1 MFTASLYVWYNIVK
15 WVLFMWKKIFTVT
28 VVLLIALFIFSKESI
43 SFDVVDDDGKP
54 VTLTLR
60 KRRFQKY
67 YNEVILS
74 DGENVN
80 THVFKDKYTLN
91 IWKWKTGRVND
102 ENNEDVVF
110 GVYNIAPHH
119 RIMTNRVFI
128 YTVKDL
134 ELQPKFRAS
143 RLTYPISD
151 FTLYDIDGDGYGE
164 VVAIEKYKSESYIS
178 AYKEYDLKIERVYFG
193 KFSFE
198 ISRFLE
204 DGENLS
210 VETEKGTFNVGLKNK
225 EVYLK

>member
-1 MFTASLYVWYNIVK
+1 
-15 WVLFMWKKIFTVT
+15 MWKKFLVVT
-28 VVLLIALFIFSKESI
+28 IVLVIILFIFSKESV
-43 SFDVVDDDGKP
+43 SFDVVDDDGKS

-67 YNEVILS
+67 YNEVTLS
-74 DGENVN
+74 DDENVN

-102 ENNEDVVF
+102 ENNEDIAF

-151 FTLYDIDGDGYGE
+151 FTLFDIDGDGYDE
-164 VVAIEKYKSESYIS
+164 VMAIEKYKGDTYIS

-193 KFSFE
+193 KFLFE
-198 ISRFLE
+198 ISRFSN
-204 DGENLS
+204 DSENLS

>member
-1 MFTASLYVWYNIVK
+1 
-15 WVLFMWKKIFTVT
+15 MWKKFLVVT
-28 VVLLIALFIFSKESI
+28 IVLVIILFIFSKESI

-67 YNEVILS
+67 YNEVTLS

-102 ENNEDVVF
+102 ENNEDIAF

-151 FTLYDIDGDGYGE
+151 FTLFDIDGDGYDE
-164 VVAIEKYKSESYIS
+164 VMAIEKYKGDTYIS

>member
-1 MFTASLYVWYNIVK
+1 
-15 WVLFMWKKIFTVT
+15 MWKKFLVGTFVIVF
-28 VVLLIALFIFSKESI
+28 ILFMMSKESV

-60 KRRFQKY
+60 KRRFQKF
-67 YNEVILS
+67 YNEVTLS
-74 DGENVN
+74 DDENVK

-151 FTLYDIDGDGYGE
+151 FTLFDIDGDGYDE
-164 VVAIEKYKSESYIS
+164 VVAIEKYKGDSYIS
-178 AYKEYDLKIERVYFG
+178 AYKEYDLTIERVYFG

-204 DGENLS
+204 NGENLS

>member
-1 MFTASLYVWYNIVK
+1 MWYNIVK
-15 WVLFMWKKIFTVT
+15 LVLFMWKKIFTVT

-67 YNEVILS
+67 YNEVTLS

-80 THVFKDKYTLN
+80 TYVFKDKYTLN

-151 FTLYDIDGDGYGE
+151 FTLYDIDGDGYDE
-164 VVAIEKYKSESYIS
+164 VVAIEKYKGDTYIS

>member
-1 MFTASLYVWYNIVK
+1 
-15 WVLFMWKKIFTVT
+15 MWKKFLVVT
-28 VVLLIALFIFSKESI
+28 IVLVIILFIFSKESI
-43 SFDVVDDDGKP
+43 SFDVVDDDGKS

-60 KRRFQKY
+60 KRRFQRY
-67 YNEVILS
+67 YNEVTMS
-74 DGENVN
+74 DDENVN

-102 ENNEDVVF
+102 ENNEDIAF

-151 FTLYDIDGDGYGE
+151 FTLFDIDGDGYDE
-164 VVAIEKYKSESYIS
+164 VMAIEKYKGDTYIS

-193 KFSFE
+193 KFLFE
-198 ISRFLE
+198 ISRFSN
-204 DGENLS
+204 DSENLS